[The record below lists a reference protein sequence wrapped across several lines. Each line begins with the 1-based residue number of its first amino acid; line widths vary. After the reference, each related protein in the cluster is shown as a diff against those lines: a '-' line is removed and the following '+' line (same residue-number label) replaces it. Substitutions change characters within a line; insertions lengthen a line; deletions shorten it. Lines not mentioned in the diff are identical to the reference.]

1 MTRSACVAL
10 EHNSAFGQFS
20 RLGSAALRQMSDTQ
34 PDVVVVG
41 GGLVGKAAALAL
53 AQTGLHVRLC
63 GVRDAAP
70 APAAGFA
77 QRIYAFNAAS
87 RALLQRLRV
96 WDQVPA
102 ARVQPVASMRIAG
115 DGAALRFDA
124 AEQGVEALA
133 WIAESDAIERALDLA
148 LRFERGVALQPQRV
162 VAALRAAH
170 DWTLQLDDGS
180 HLRCALLLG
189 ADGRSS
195 RVRGWAGIGQRSRPY
210 GQTAVVANFA
220 CDGAHGATAHQAFTD
235 DGVIA
240 LLPLPQQQV
249 SLVWSAPD
257 ALAAEFMHDPERLT
271 QRLVQALPALGAQHL
286 GALRAA
292 GEVGGW
298 PLLLQRAHSLVGDGA
313 ALLGDAGHVLHPMAG
328 HGLNLGLQDV
338 QALAAVL
345 AARGVQSCA
354 DARLLRRYARARAEQ
369 ILALELATDG
379 LHRLYAP
386 SWLAP
391 LRALGLSA
399 TEHLPAVKR
408 WLAGYASGL
417 GVLS

>member
-1 MTRSACVAL
+1 
-10 EHNSAFGQFS
+10 
-20 RLGSAALRQMSDTQ
+20 MSDTQ
-34 PDVVVVG
+34 PDAVVVG

-53 AQTGLHVRLC
+53 AQSGLQVRLC

-96 WDQVPA
+96 WDQVPG
-102 ARVQPVASMRIAG
+102 ARLQPVAAMRIAG

-124 AEQGVEALA
+124 AAQGVEALA
-133 WIAESDAIERALDLA
+133 WIAESDAVERALDLA
-148 LRFERGVALQPQRV
+148 LRFERGVTPQPQRV
-162 VAALRAAH
+162 TAARRAAGA
-170 DWTLQLDDGS
+170 WTLELDDGGR
-180 HLRCALLLG
+180 LGCALLLG
-189 ADGRSS
+189 ADGRAS

-210 GQTAVVANFA
+210 AQTAVVANFA
-220 CDGAHGATAHQAFTD
+220 CDGDHGATAYQAFVA

-240 LLPLPQQQV
+240 LLPLPQRQV

-257 ALAAEFMHDPERLT
+257 ALAAELRRDPAQLT
-271 QRLVQALPALGAQHL
+271 QRVQQALPELGAQHL
-286 GALRAA
+286 GGLRAV

-298 PLLLQRAHSLVGDGA
+298 PLLQQRAHSLVGDGA
-313 ALLGDAGHVLHPMAG
+313 ALLGDAGHVVHPMAG

-345 AARGVQSCA
+345 AARGAQSCA

-369 ILALELATDG
+369 VLALELATDG

-386 SWLAP
+386 AWLAP
-391 LRALGLSA
+391 VRALGLSA
-399 TEHLPAVKR
+399 ADHLPSVKR